1 MKAKRFK
8 LLEYASMAA
17 CVLSVKTLG
26 AQAIYTDL
34 DPDVVVEMDP
44 EVLNIDMNGDGVL
57 DFAFLNE
64 IYTIETSVFSEPQSY
79 IERIWAGPKNPNN
92 AVAGSLNQ
100 FTLSYGGA
108 STYYYPYALPQD
120 MPING
125 ALEFQNDGYQ
135 RMASRNFTYNFPSLG
150 WGLETGGNWYP
161 EISDHYLGVRFLDT
175 LGCNHYGWIRCDV
188 LDEGR
193 VLVVKDYAYETK
205 CDTGILAG
213 DTIGDTTVI
222 VNIENNLLEKAK
234 IWSASNNVNIQL
246 SPETLPVVCEIFNLA
261 GECIY
266 RESINNTTT
275 EINLS
280 IKSKSIYI
288 VSLTNV
294 KGQKTERKIILH

>member
-26 AQAIYTDL
+26 AQAVYTDL
-34 DPDVVVEMDP
+34 DPDVILEMDP

-64 IYTIETSVFSEPQSY
+64 IYTIETSVWSFYYSY
-79 IERIWAGPKNPNN
+79 LERIWAGPKNPNN
-92 AVAGSLNQ
+92 AIAGTVRLFGSAESN
-100 FTLSYGGA
+100 
-108 STYYYPYALPQD
+108 YYYVYFPYALED
-120 MPING
+120 GIVVNNLMN
-125 ALEFQNDGYQ
+125 FQIAGYQ
-135 RMASRNFTYNFPSLG
+135 RMAFATSNGIYHL
-150 WGLETGGNWYP
+150 LEGGNWYP

-234 IWSASNNVNIQL
+234 IWSESNNVHIQL
-246 SPETLPVVCEIFNLA
+246 LAESLPIECEIFNLA
-261 GECIY
+261 GQFIY
-266 RESINNTTT
+266 RKSITKTST
-275 EINLS
+275 FINFS
-280 IKSKSIYI
+280 KESKSIYI
-288 VSLTNV
+288 VSLTNIY
-294 KGQKTERKIILH
+294 GQKVKRKIILH

>member
-1 MKAKRFK
+1 
-8 LLEYASMAA
+8 
-17 CVLSVKTLG
+17 LSVKTLG

-64 IYTIETSVFSEPQSY
+64 IYTIETSVWSFYYSY
-79 IERIWAGPKNPNN
+79 LERIWAGPKNPNN
-92 AVAGSLNQ
+92 AIAGTVRLFGSAESN
-100 FTLSYGGA
+100 
-108 STYYYPYALPQD
+108 YYYVYFPYALED
-120 MPING
+120 GIVVNNLMN
-125 ALEFQNDGYQ
+125 FQIAGYQ
-135 RMASRNFTYNFPSLG
+135 RMAFATSNGIYHL
-150 WGLETGGNWYP
+150 LEGGNWYP

-234 IWSASNNVNIQL
+234 IWSESNNVHIQL
-246 SPETLPVVCEIFNLA
+246 LAESLPIECEIFNLA